1 MRKFVERALHK
12 LSKLDLDQIRNI
24 LGDLARENERLEVV
38 LDSMNDG
45 VFVVDTDGVLI
56 MNNKA
61 GERLLPLKSA
71 ETDSSRIW
79 NVIGDKQIAAFIEKT
94 LQDQESLRDREFTLD
109 ASGSVRVLSVSVL
122 PLVQKGK
129 IEGTLLHVEDVSEKR
144 AREARLRR
152 AESLASL
159 TTLAAG
165 VAHEIKNP
173 LGSIGIHLQLVNKV
187 LDASESSE
195 AESLREYLEVI
206 AEEVDRLNS
215 IVVDFLFA
223 VRPMDIQLQ
232 DSDLHELIQ
241 EMVDFVGYEL
251 DAADIELVLD
261 LDETVPAMR
270 LDEKYFKQVL
280 INLIKNAIHAMPDGG
295 ELRISTENRSDE
307 VLLRVRDTGIGM
319 SSDVIHK
326 IFEPYYTTRDD
337 GSGIGL
343 TLVYKIIRE
352 HMGDIAVASEEG
364 KGSTFTVCLPVP
376 QREQHL
382 IGWNGDTT

>member
-12 LSKLDLDQIRNI
+12 LSKLDLDQIRSI

-61 GERLLPLKSA
+61 GERLLPLKPA

-79 NVIGDKQIAAFIEKT
+79 NVIRDDQIAAFIEKT
-94 LQDQESLRDREFTLD
+94 VQDQDSLRDREFTLD
-109 ASGSVRVLSVSVL
+109 SSGSVRVLSVSVL
-122 PLVQKGK
+122 PLVQNGK

-195 AESLREYLEVI
+195 AETLREYLEVI

-232 DSDLHELIQ
+232 DSDLNELIQ

-251 DAADIELVLD
+251 NAADIELALD
-261 LDETVPAMR
+261 LDDTVPSMC

-295 ELRISTENRSDE
+295 ELRISTENQGDE

-364 KGSTFTVCLPVP
+364 KGSTFTVSLPVP

>member
-12 LSKLDLDQIRNI
+12 LSKLDLDQIRSI

-61 GERLLPLKSA
+61 GERLLPLKPA

-79 NVIGDKQIAAFIEKT
+79 NVIRDDQIAAFIEKT
-94 LQDQESLRDREFTLD
+94 VQDQDSLRDREFTLD
-109 ASGSVRVLSVSVL
+109 SSGSVRVLSVSVL
-122 PLVQKGK
+122 PLVQNGK

-195 AESLREYLEVI
+195 AETLREYLEVI

-232 DSDLHELIQ
+232 DSDLNELIQ

-251 DAADIELVLD
+251 NAADIELALD
-261 LDETVPAMR
+261 LDDTVPSMC

-295 ELRISTENRSDE
+295 ELRISTENRGDE

-364 KGSTFTVCLPVP
+364 KGSTFTVSLPVP